1 MSDNKILKSVDRK
14 IFKSYFEDGL
24 IDMFLAAF
32 VLMFALGP
40 FLSRPLGDF
49 WASMIFLPF
58 WGVVYLLLWVIR
70 RRVVAP
76 RIGSVKWGEMRK
88 KKLRT
93 GTIILFVINVIFL
106 ILGLVSFF
114 APIASGYAMSIRF
127 SVMMLI
133 LFSAAGYMLD
143 FNFLFVYGIL
153 SALAMPVGE
162 WLYQT
167 AGFSHHGFPVVF
179 GTISGIMF
187 ARGLYKFITL
197 VKETPLQVEE
207 PTIQGLNHD

>member
-1 MSDNKILKSVDRK
+1 VSDNKILKSVDRK
-14 IFKSYFEDGL
+14 IFKTYFEDGL

-133 LFSAAGYMLD
+133 LFTAAGYMLD
-143 FNFLFVYGIL
+143 FNFLYVYGIL
-153 SALAMPVGE
+153 AALAMPVGE

-167 AGFSHHGFPVVF
+167 VGFSHHGFPVVF
-179 GTISGIMF
+179 GTLSAIMF
-187 ARGLYKFITL
+187 ARGLYKFITF
-197 VKETPLQVEE
+197 VKETPLQLEE
-207 PTIQGLNHD
+207 PPIQGLNHD